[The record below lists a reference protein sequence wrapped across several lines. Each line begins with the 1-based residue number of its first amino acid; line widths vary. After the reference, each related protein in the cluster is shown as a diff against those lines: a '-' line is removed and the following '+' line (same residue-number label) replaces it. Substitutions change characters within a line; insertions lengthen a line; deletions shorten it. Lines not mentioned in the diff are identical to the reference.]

1 MRLLPRFSVIALVL
15 AVPLVPVASGADIPS
30 DWAYRAVKRPDMPR
44 ISDQNLIA
52 NPIDAYLLD
61 KLAAKKLAF
70 ALPADRRTL
79 IRRVYFDLIGL
90 PPKPE
95 EIETF
100 IADESPV

>member
-1 MRLLPRFSVIALVL
+1 MRLPPRFSVIALVL

-61 KLAAKKLAF
+61 KAVYELGYELNNRPDWLRVPLAGIEQL
-70 ALPADRRTL
+70 LG
-79 IRRVYFDLIGL
+79 IEVHE
-90 PPKPE
+90 PPE
-95 EIETF
+95 
-100 IADESPV
+100 